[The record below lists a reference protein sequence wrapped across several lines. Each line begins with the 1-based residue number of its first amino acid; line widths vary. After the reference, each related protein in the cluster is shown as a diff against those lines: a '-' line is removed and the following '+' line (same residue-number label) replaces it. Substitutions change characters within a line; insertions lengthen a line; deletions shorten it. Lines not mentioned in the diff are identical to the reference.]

1 MEVLAT
7 LAVALGASWCAGIN
21 LYATVFVL
29 GAMSRW
35 TGFDLPGELSVL
47 ENHWVLWPAMAM
59 YVVEFVADKVPA
71 VDTAWDTVHTF
82 LRIPA
87 GAALAATALGNV
99 PMEFQVLAGL
109 IGGTLA
115 AGSHT
120 TKATTRLA
128 AHATGTSPV
137 LSPVVSIAEDVLVI
151 GTVAFIAANPVLSLI
166 IVLIMM
172 IAAYFILRT
181 FWTLTKKVIGGIVG
195 LFRGPETPPPAAA
208 A

>member
-7 LAVALGASWCAGIN
+7 LALALGASWCAGIN

-35 TGFDLPGELSVL
+35 TGFDLPADLMVL
-47 ENHWVLWPAMAM
+47 ESHWVLWPALAM
-59 YVVEFVADKVPA
+59 YCIEFVADKVPA

-87 GAALAATALGNV
+87 GAALAAMALGEV
-99 PMEFQVLAGL
+99 PGEIQVLAAM

-115 AGSHT
+115 GTAHV
-120 TKATTRLA
+120 TKATTRVA

-137 LSPVVSIAEDVLVI
+137 VSPVASVAEDALVI
-151 GTVAFIAANPVLSLI
+151 GTTAFIAANPILSLVI
-166 IVLIMM
+166 LAAMM
-172 IAAYFILRT
+172 IAAFFILRT
-181 FWTLTKKVIGGIVG
+181 FWVLTKKIVG
-195 LFRGPETPPPAAA
+195 SMFDVFRGPAGPPTPAG
-208 A
+208 